1 MQFKQ
6 VLRVLQTNKTHKVR
20 LTLIFVR
27 NPFESF
33 ILVPFQCY
41 LSSKPDARQSELM
54 ARSLPKRAPLP
65 FVQDIVV
72 VASGKG
78 GVGKSTAAVNLAVAL
93 AAQGKAVGLLD
104 ADIFGPSIPL
114 MMNLHEEPLVD
125 ERNLMIPLVNYGVR
139 CISMGLLV
147 NQGPVV
153 WRGPLVMSALQR
165 LLKGTNWGPSLDI
178 LVVDTPPG
186 TGDVHL
192 SLHQNVPVAG
202 VVLVSTPQT
211 AALEVTHR
219 GAEMYKTLKVPIIGL
234 VENMSHVVCDK
245 CQHRVTLFGDKARE
259 FAERNKIE
267 ILASI
272 PLEKDVMECSDSGTP
287 VTLKLPKSKAAQEY
301 VRLSRKVIEFLE
313 KRNNV
318 S

>member
-1 MQFKQ
+1 MIFNQI
-6 VLRVLQTNKTHKVR
+6 LR
-20 LTLIFVR
+20 IFPR
-27 NPFESF
+27 NFVQIREKYSTT
-33 ILVPFQCY
+33 
-41 LSSKPDARQSELM
+41 SSKPDARQAELM
-54 ARSLPKRAPLP
+54 AKSLPKRALLP
-65 FVQDIVV
+65 HVQDIVI

-78 GVGKSTAAVNLAVAL
+78 GVGKSTCAANLAVSL
-93 AAQGKAVGLLD
+93 AAQGKSVGLLD

-114 MMNLHEEPLVD
+114 MMNLSETPLVD
-125 ERNLMIPLVNYGVR
+125 DKNLMIPPLNYGVK

-165 LLKGTNWGPSLDI
+165 LLKGTNWGPSLDVLI
-178 LVVDTPPG
+178 VDTPPG

-192 SLHQNVPVAG
+192 SLHQNVPVSG

-234 VENMSHVVCDK
+234 VENMSHAVCDN
-245 CQHRVTLFGDKARE
+245 CQHRVSLFGAKTQK
-259 FAERNKIE
+259 FAENNKIN

-272 PLEKDVMECSDSGTP
+272 PLEKDVMECSDLGTP
-287 VTLKLPKSKAAQEY
+287 VSLKLPESHAAKEY
-301 VRLSRKVIEFLE
+301 QSLSHKVIEFLTNQPP
-313 KRNNV
+313 KIN
-318 S
+318 

>member
-1 MQFKQ
+1 
-6 VLRVLQTNKTHKVR
+6 
-20 LTLIFVR
+20 
-27 NPFESF
+27 
-33 ILVPFQCY
+33 
-41 LSSKPDARQSELM
+41 M
-54 ARSLPKRAPLP
+54 AKSLPKRAPLP
-65 FVQDIVV
+65 HVKDIVI

-78 GVGKSTAAVNLAVAL
+78 GVGKSTAAVNLAVSL
-93 AAQGKAVGLLD
+93 ASHGKSVGLLD

-114 MMNLHEEPLVD
+114 MMNLHEKPLID
-125 ERNLMIPLVNYGVR
+125 ENNLMIPLLNYGVK

-147 NQGPVV
+147 DQGPVV

-178 LVVDTPPG
+178 LIVDTPPG

-234 VENMSHVVCDK
+234 VENMSHAICDN
-245 CQHRVTLFGDKARE
+245 CQHRVSLFGAKTEE
-259 FAERNKIE
+259 FVRNSGME

-272 PLEKDVMECSDSGTP
+272 PLEKDVMECSDKGTP
-287 VTLKLPKSKAAQEY
+287 VTLKLPDSKAAQEY
-301 VRLSRKVIEFLE
+301 LKLSRKVIEFLN
-313 KRNNV
+313 KRQK
-318 S
+318 

>member
-1 MQFKQ
+1 M
-6 VLRVLQTNKTHKVR
+6 
-20 LTLIFVR
+20 
-27 NPFESF
+27 
-33 ILVPFQCY
+33 
-41 LSSKPDARQSELM
+41 SSKPDARQAELM
-54 ARSLPKRAPLP
+54 ARSLPKRSPLP
-65 FVQDIVV
+65 FVKEIVI

-78 GVGKSTAAVNLAVAL
+78 GVGKSTTAVNLAVSL
-93 AAQGKAVGLLD
+93 ASHGKSVGLLD

-114 MMNLHEEPLVD
+114 MMNLNEEPLID
-125 ERNLMIPLVNYGVR
+125 ERNLMIPLLNYGVK
-139 CISMGLLV
+139 CNSMGLLV

-165 LLKGTNWGPSLDI
+165 LLRGTNWGPDLDI
-178 LVVDTPPG
+178 LIVDTPPG

-192 SLHQNVPVAG
+192 SLHQNVPVTG

-234 VENMSHVVCDK
+234 VENMSHAICDNCRHK
-245 CQHRVTLFGDKARE
+245 VSLFGEKTKE
-259 FAERNKIE
+259 FAKNNGID

-272 PLEKDVMECSDSGTP
+272 PLEKEIMECSDNGTP
-287 VTLKLPKSKAAQEY
+287 VVLKAPQSASALEYDSLSK
-301 VRLSRKVIEFLE
+301 KVVKFLE
-313 KRNNV
+313 KQRNV